1 MFKLYSEIKYI
12 FPSTAGDKRQGQA
25 PPPTARPEDSAPAV
39 TWAWGLYVQ
48 SNREQGK
55 HTHKRPRRRLG
66 TRLAPRPG
74 VQTTAQTTRDR
85 SPPSPLTRDHR
96 PAGMLG

>member
-25 PPPTARPEDSAPAV
+25 PPPTTRPEDSAPAV

-48 SNREQGK
+48 SNMEQGK
-55 HTHKRPRRRLG
+55 HTHNCPAEAAGQHAWHHTRGCRPQPRQHVTA
-66 TRLAPRPG
+66 TRQPR
-74 VQTTAQTTRDR
+74 
-85 SPPSPLTRDHR
+85 
-96 PAGMLG
+96 